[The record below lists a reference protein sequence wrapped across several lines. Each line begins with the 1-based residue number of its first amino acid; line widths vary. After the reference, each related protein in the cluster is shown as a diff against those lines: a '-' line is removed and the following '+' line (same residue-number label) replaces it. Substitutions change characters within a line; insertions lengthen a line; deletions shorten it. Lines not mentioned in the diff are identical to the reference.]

1 VPESGERGAHERGVG
16 QVFAGEVALDRGDGV
31 RVAATVFSC
40 LGVDPHGELTTDAGR
55 PVQLFREGKV
65 MRGVA

>member
-1 VPESGERGAHERGVG
+1 MIAVPAT
-16 QVFAGEVALDRGDGV
+16 ATTLDPCSPDDV
-31 RVAATVFSC
+31 SATIFSC

-65 MRGVA
+65 MRGVLA